1 MFEIDISGGAS
12 HRVLALRGEMDLSTA
27 GQFRRVLQR
36 VCADGAREV
45 VLDLRSLDF
54 IDTTGLRAVIVG
66 QDFCT
71 EHDCRYFIDPTLPR
85 QLKRLF
91 ALTGL
96 RGHFAFKSH

>member
-1 MFEIDISGGAS
+1 MFDIEISGGAS

-27 GQFRRVLQR
+27 GQFRTVLKR

-45 VLDLRSLDF
+45 VLDLRSLNF